1 MWKLRHFSW
10 LRGHLVGKVRT
21 RITNKVDGW
30 SARRWA
36 WSHLT
41 GAETSNPGLPRL
53 RASGT
58 SPWSRLFVNR
68 PENPLSDQHQD
79 HWFHIF
85 ITRCG
90 TSSFRRLC
98 RKRGDDTFKTLSGAW
113 HSPKWLFWGSGVLFS
128 FFLAYCINLLDFGF
142 WTSIFKLPSSG
153 KKIFQG
159 WSTFLQNRS
168 FLSTSSKL
176 QVVRCFGTWRA
187 SFASLQEV
195 PRGKGGWSELSLKPL
210 PSITFLF

>member
-1 MWKLRHFSW
+1 MVITFGRCRNLEARLSLIASRWDISLVQVVCQSSW
-10 LRGHLVGKVRT
+10 NPSLVTIKT
-21 RITNKVDGW
+21 IDF
-30 SARRWA
+30 
-36 WSHLT
+36 
-41 GAETSNPGLPRL
+41 P
-53 RASGT
+53 
-58 SPWSRLFVNR
+58 F
-68 PENPLSDQHQD
+68 
-79 HWFHIF
+79 F

-90 TSSFRRLC
+90 TSSFRRLF
-98 RKRGDDTFKTLSGAW
+98 RKRGDDTFKKLSGAW
-113 HSPKWLFWGSGVLFS
+113 HPPKWLFWGSGVLFS
-128 FFLAYCINLLDFGF
+128 FFLAYCIDLLDFGF

-153 KKIFQG
+153 NKIFQG
-159 WSTFLQNRS
+159 WSTFLQYRF